1 MKDKEIELHFA
12 SEGEIYAKAYKQGQ
26 LSIID
31 RVKKMCFKS
40 DCEACE
46 KNVLIMIKLGLE
58 EQQIQGGKT

>member
-1 MKDKEIELHFA
+1 MKDAKFKE
-12 SEGEIYAKAYKQGQ
+12 GQ

-40 DCEACE
+40 DCEECE

-58 EQQIQGGKT
+58 EQQIQGDKT